1 MFMLIWNNIARRRTQ
16 SALTVTITALTVL
29 VFVMVMGIFQTVTQG
44 LALSRE
50 RLGADAI
57 LMPKYSNAKGDDL
70 LFTAMPE
77 NIYMP
82 IETVEQAKQ
91 LDGIAAMCPQFY
103 CQTLALGCCDPG
115 EEARIVGYD
124 SDSDFILKPYLDEG
138 AQDGINDSELIVGH
152 NYEDDD
158 LVGYNYMILGRVFKV
173 VSMLQPTGTGMD
185 STFFM
190 DIKTAQDM
198 CLESEVLRENWTK
211 RDPHDYISVIM
222 IKFEE
227 GVEPDAFVRQVEE
240 SGMEAKVLLTGETIS
255 SLQSQLEVTMKVMF
269 VLWLASLLIAVLS
282 LVGRFNALAKERK
295 KEIGLL
301 RAIGLKKNQVFSL
314 IIGETCTMALM
325 GGLLGSAVAL
335 VCMDPVIEMLK
346 NAFKLSPSVWTTSL
360 ALLCGAAGI
369 MLAVVLGFAS
379 AVTPALKPPARTAGR
394 ARSSGK
400 AERRG

>member
-29 VFVMVMGIFQTVTQG
+29 VFVMVMGIFQTVNQG

-70 LFTAMPE
+70 LFTAIPE

-82 IETVEQAKQ
+82 IEVVEQAKQ
-91 LDGIAAMCPQFY
+91 LKGIAAMTPQFY

-115 EEARIVGYD
+115 EEARIIGYD
-124 SDSDFILKPYLDEG
+124 SETDFILKTYLDE
-138 AQDGINDSELIVGH
+138 DSQNTIDEYQLIIG
-152 NYEDDD
+152 NGFENDD
-158 LVGYNYMILGRVFKV
+158 LVGSKYMVLGRVFKV

-185 STFFM
+185 YTFFM
-190 DIKTAQDM
+190 DWRAAQDL
-198 CLESEVLRENWTK
+198 CLENETLAQSWTK

-222 IKFEE
+222 VKFED
-227 GVEPDAFVRQVEE
+227 GVDPNEFVRQVEE
-240 SGMEAKVLLTGETIS
+240 SGMEAKCLLTGETIS

-269 VLWLASLLIAVLS
+269 ALWAASLLIAVLS

-301 RAIGLKKNQVFSL
+301 RAIGLKKGQVFGL
-314 IIGETCTMALM
+314 IIGETCTMALL
-325 GGLLGSAVAL
+325 GGVLGSGVAL
-335 VCMDPVIEMLK
+335 VCMDPVMEVLK
-346 NAFKLSPSVWTTSL
+346 GAFKLSPSVWNTTL
-360 ALLCGAAGI
+360 ALLCGAAGVA
-369 MLAVVLGFAS
+369 LAGVLGFAAAVSPAWKS
-379 AVTPALKPPARTAGR
+379 ASMDPQAAITQGEVN
-394 ARSSGK
+394 
-400 AERRG
+400 

>member
-29 VFVMVMGIFQTVTQG
+29 VFVMVMGIFQTVNQG

-82 IETVEQAKQ
+82 IEVVEQAKS
-91 LDGIAAMCPQFY
+91 LKGVAAMSPQFY

-115 EEARIVGYD
+115 EEARIIGYD
-124 SDSDFILKPYLDEG
+124 PETDFILKPYLDEEH
-138 AQDGINDSELIVGH
+138 QNGINEEQIIIGH
-152 NYEDDD
+152 GYEDED
-158 LVGYNYMILGRVFKV
+158 LIGMNYMILGRIFKV
-173 VSMLQPTGTGMD
+173 VAALQPTGTGMD

-190 DIKTAQDM
+190 DWRTAQDM
-198 CLESEVLRENWTK
+198 CLESEVLRQDWTK

-222 IKFEE
+222 IKFAE
-227 GVEPDAFVRQVEE
+227 GVDPEAFVRQVEE
-240 SGMEAKVLLTGETIS
+240 SGMEAKCLLTGETIS
-255 SLQSQLEVTMKVMF
+255 SLQSQLEVTMQVMF
-269 VLWLASLLIAVLS
+269 ALWAASLLIAVLS

-301 RAIGLKKNQVFSL
+301 RAIGLKKGQVFGL

-325 GGLLGSAVAL
+325 GGVLGSGIAL
-335 VCMDPVIEMLK
+335 ICMGPVIEILK

-360 ALLCGAAGI
+360 ALLCGAAGVV
-369 MLAVVLGFAS
+369 LAVALGFAAAVSPAWKS
-379 AVTPALKPPARTAGR
+379 ASMDPQAAITQGEVN
-394 ARSSGK
+394 
-400 AERRG
+400 

>member
-1 MFMLIWNNIARRRTQ
+1 MLMLIWNNIARRRTQ
-16 SALTVTITALTVL
+16 STLTVTITALTVM
-29 VFVMVMGIFQTVTQG
+29 VFVMVMGIFQTVNQG

-50 RLGADAI
+50 RMGADAL

-82 IETVEQAKQ
+82 IEVLEQAKE
-91 LDGIAAMCPQFY
+91 LDGVAAMSPQFY

-124 SDSDFILKPYLDEG
+124 SESDFILKPYLDEG
-138 AQDGINDSELIVGH
+138 SQDGITPEQLIIGH
-152 NYEDDD
+152 NYEDED
-158 LVGYNYMILGRVFKV
+158 LVGGNYMILGKVFKV
-173 VSMLQPTGTGMD
+173 VSALQPTGTGMD

-190 DIKTAQDM
+190 DFRTAQDM

-227 GVEPDAFVRQVEE
+227 GVDPDAFVKQVEE

-255 SLQSQLEVTMKVMF
+255 SLQGQLEVTMQVMF
-269 VLWLASLLIAVLS
+269 ALWLASLLIAVLS

-301 RAIGLKKNQVFSL
+301 RAIGLKKGQVFSL

-325 GGLLGSAVAL
+325 GGVLGSGVAL
-335 VCMDPVIEMLK
+335 ICMDPIIELLK
-346 NAFKLSPSVWTTSL
+346 GAFKLSPSVWTTTL
-360 ALLCGAAGI
+360 ALLCGAAGVV
-369 MLAVVLGFAS
+369 LAGLLGFAAAVSPAWKS
-379 AVTPALKPPARTAGR
+379 ASMDPQAAITQGEVN
-394 ARSSGK
+394 
-400 AERRG
+400 

>member
-29 VFVMVMGIFQTVTQG
+29 VFVMVMGIFQTVNQG

-82 IETVEQAKQ
+82 IEVVEQAKQ
-91 LDGIAAMCPQFY
+91 LKGVAAMSPQFY

-115 EEARIVGYD
+115 EEARIIGYD
-124 SDSDFILKPYLDEG
+124 PETDFILKPYLDEEHKN
-138 AQDGINDSELIVGH
+138 GINQEQVIVG
-152 NYEDDD
+152 NAYEDED
-158 LVGYNYMILGRVFKV
+158 LIGMNYMILGRIFKV
-173 VSMLQPTGTGMD
+173 VAALQPTGTGMD

-190 DIKTAQDM
+190 DWRTAQDM
-198 CLESEVLRENWTK
+198 CLESEVLRQDWTK

-227 GVEPDAFVRQVEE
+227 GVDPEAFVRQVEE
-240 SGMEAKVLLTGETIS
+240 SGMEAKCLLTGETIS
-255 SLQSQLEVTMKVMF
+255 SLQRQLEVTMQVMF
-269 VLWLASLLIAVLS
+269 ALWAASLLIAVLS

-301 RAIGLKKNQVFSL
+301 RAIGLKKGQVFGL

-325 GGLLGSAVAL
+325 GGVLGSGIAL
-335 VCMDPVIEMLK
+335 ICMDPVIEILK

-360 ALLCGAAGI
+360 ALLCGAAGVV
-369 MLAVVLGFAS
+369 LAVALGFAAAVSPAWKS
-379 AVTPALKPPARTAGR
+379 ASMDPQAAITQGEVN
-394 ARSSGK
+394 
-400 AERRG
+400 

>member
-1 MFMLIWNNIARRRTQ
+1 MLMLIWNNIARRRTQ
-16 SALTVTITALTVL
+16 STLTVTITALTVL
-29 VFVMVMGIFQTVTQG
+29 VFVMVMGIFQTVNQG

-70 LFTAMPE
+70 LFTAIPE

-82 IETVEQAKQ
+82 IEVVEQAKQ
-91 LDGIAAMCPQFY
+91 LEGVAAMSPQFY

-115 EEARIVGYD
+115 EEARIIGYD
-124 SDSDFILKPYLDEG
+124 SETDFILKPYLDEG
-138 AQDGINDSELIVGH
+138 AQDGINETELIVGH

-158 LVGYNYMILGRVFKV
+158 LVGANYMILGRIFKV

-190 DIKTAQDM
+190 DWRVAQDM
-198 CLESEVLRENWTK
+198 CLESDVLRENWTK

-222 IKFEE
+222 IKFED
-227 GVEPDAFVRQVEE
+227 GVDPNAFVRQVEE
-240 SGMEAKVLLTGETIS
+240 SGMEAKCLLTGETIS
-255 SLQSQLEVTMKVMF
+255 SLQSQLEVTMQVMF
-269 VLWLASLLIAVLS
+269 ALWLASLLIAVLS

-301 RAIGLKKNQVFSL
+301 RAIGLKKGQVFGL

-325 GGLLGSAVAL
+325 GGLLGSGIAL
-335 VCMDPVIEMLK
+335 VCMDPVIELLK
-346 NAFKLSPSVWTTSL
+346 NAFKLSPSVWSTSL
-360 ALLCGAAGI
+360 ALLCGAAGVV
-369 MLAVVLGFAS
+369 LAGALGFAAAVSPAWKS
-379 AVTPALKPPARTAGR
+379 ASMDPQAAITQGEVN
-394 ARSSGK
+394 
-400 AERRG
+400 

>member
-29 VFVMVMGIFQTVTQG
+29 VFVMVMGIFQTVNQG

-82 IETVEQAKQ
+82 IEVVEQAKQ
-91 LDGIAAMCPQFY
+91 LKGVAAMSPQFY

-115 EEARIVGYD
+115 EEARIIGYD
-124 SDSDFILKPYLDEG
+124 PETDFILKPYLDEEHKN
-138 AQDGINDSELIVGH
+138 GINQEQVIVG
-152 NYEDDD
+152 NAYEDED
-158 LVGYNYMILGRVFKV
+158 LIGMNYMILGRIFKV
-173 VSMLQPTGTGMD
+173 VAALQPTGTGMD

-190 DIKTAQDM
+190 DWRTAQDM
-198 CLESEVLRENWTK
+198 CLESEVLRQDWTK

-227 GVEPDAFVRQVEE
+227 GVDPEAFVRQVEE
-240 SGMEAKVLLTGETIS
+240 SGMEAKCLLTGETIS
-255 SLQSQLEVTMKVMF
+255 SLQSQLEVTMQVMF
-269 VLWLASLLIAVLS
+269 ALWAASLLIAVLS

-301 RAIGLKKNQVFSL
+301 RAIGLKKGQVFGL

-325 GGLLGSAVAL
+325 GGVLGSGIAL
-335 VCMDPVIEMLK
+335 ICMDPVIEILK

-360 ALLCGAAGI
+360 ALLCGAAGVV
-369 MLAVVLGFAS
+369 LAVALGFAA
-379 AVTPALKPPARTAGR
+379 AVSPAWKR
-394 ARSSGK
+394 ASMDPQAAITQG
-400 AERRG
+400 EVN

>member
-16 SALTVTITALTVL
+16 STLTVTITALTVM
-29 VFVMVMGIFQTVTQG
+29 VFVTVMGIFQTVNQG

-82 IETVEQAKQ
+82 IEVVEQAKS
-91 LDGIAAMCPQFY
+91 LKGIAAMTPQFY

-115 EEARIVGYD
+115 EEARIIGYD
-124 SDSDFILKPYLDEG
+124 SETDFVLKPYLDEG
-138 AQDGINDSELIVGH
+138 SQAQINEKQLLIGR
-152 NYEDDD
+152 NFEDDN
-158 LVGYNYMILGRVFKV
+158 LVGSNYMILGRVFEV
-173 VSMLQPTGTGMD
+173 VNMLQPTGTGMD
-185 STFFM
+185 STIFM
-190 DIKTAQDM
+190 DWHTAQDM
-198 CLESEVLRENWTK
+198 CLENEVLAQSWTK

-227 GVEPDAFVRQVEE
+227 GVDPDAFVRQVEE
-240 SGMEAKVLLTGETIS
+240 SGIETKCLLTGETIS
-255 SLQSQLEVTMKVMF
+255 SLQSQLEVTMQVMF
-269 VLWLASLLIAVLS
+269 ALWLASLLIAVLS

-301 RAIGLKKNQVFSL
+301 RAIGLKKGQVFGL

-325 GGLLGSAVAL
+325 GGVLGSGIAL
-335 VCMDPVIEMLK
+335 ICMDPVIEMLK
-346 NAFKLSPSVWTTSL
+346 TAFKLSPSVWNTSL
-360 ALLCGAAGI
+360 ALLCGGAG
-369 MLAVVLGFAS
+369 VVLALLLGFVAAVSPAWKSAS
-379 AVTPALKPPARTAGR
+379 MDPQAAIAQGEVN
-394 ARSSGK
+394 
-400 AERRG
+400 